1 MSGTA
6 QDFRLR
12 SKTCRKSILLLVLL
26 LVHWSLVH
34 HFQDFW
40 GLDLA
45 ELCLF
50 QAVRKVGG
58 GWQGSQDHQSPAPL
72 VPYLRSSDGDRR
84 LREREW
90 IWALVFFSPSTKGDE
105 QQGKNDETC
114 GISREFLHVGWFRTW
129 RECPLPFWRRRWCS
143 EATARAFSAAKM
155 TGTPYMLYKDHCNRK
170 SNQQNLGSWDQFG
183 GRRPPFP
190 VLKYPHGPM
199 VY

>member
-58 GWQGSQDHQSPAPL
+58 GWQGSQDIKAQHL
-72 VPYLRSSDGDRR
+72 
-84 LREREW
+84 
-90 IWALVFFSPSTKGDE
+90 
-105 QQGKNDETC
+105 
-114 GISREFLHVGWFRTW
+114 WFRI
-129 RECPLPFWRRRWCS
+129 L
-143 EATARAFSAAKM
+143 EAQM
-155 TGTPYMLYKDHCNRK
+155 ETGD
-170 SNQQNLGSWDQFG
+170 
-183 GRRPPFP
+183 
-190 VLKYPHGPM
+190 
-199 VY
+199 